1 MKNVHPNTNS
11 GISHQDVYAAFYA
24 STHKF
29 QIVTCWVGLML
40 NLIWCISDYFI
51 LPDYTVPF
59 FIFRM
64 AVSGITAVLLLSTS
78 IHQLRNFQIV
88 FVLACG
94 ISIQNAY
101 MWSVMDFTHFQKHA
115 FAYMALFIGVGM
127 LVYWDIKYSIA
138 LIIIT
143 LLSNTLFYNTHST
156 LTIQD
161 YSVGGGLLVLT
172 VAVFSGVLVRTRY
185 RLTLN
190 EIKSRLELAQSKS
203 IIELERNVILHQK
216 NEITQSIQYAQRI
229 QSAYMPS
236 PDAFNTVF
244 PNAFLL
250 FKPKDIVSGDF
261 YWFYTPP
268 SHDASNSFVYAAVA
282 DCTGHGV
289 PGALMSVICCNAL
302 NDAVLNKNCNMPD
315 EILNETRIQVKR
327 SLKSQSYNDQ
337 KDGMDV
343 ALIKLNRHT
352 GDLWYAGAYNP
363 IWIISHNL
371 CTELQASKQPIGV
384 SEFEKPFH
392 LQHIK
397 LNAGDGVYL
406 FTDGFADQFGG
417 PNQKKYKY
425 KAFRETLCKNSNL
438 PIQQQGIILEQ
449 AFEAWKGASE
459 QVDDVLVMGI
469 QF

>member
-1 MKNVHPNTNS
+1 MHQNINS
-11 GISHQDVYAAFYA
+11 GVSHQDVYATFYA

-40 NLIWCISDYFI
+40 NIIWCISDFFI
-51 LPDYTVPF
+51 LPNYILPF
-59 FIFRM
+59 FTFRM
-64 AVSGITAVLLLSTS
+64 AVSGITALLLLSAS
-78 IHQLRNFQIV
+78 FHQLRNYQIV

-101 MWSVMDFTHFQKHA
+101 MWSVMDITLFQKHA

-127 LVYWDIKYSIA
+127 LVYWDIKYSMA
-138 LIIIT
+138 LILIT
-143 LLSNTLFYNTHST
+143 LLSNAVFYNIHST

-161 YSVGGGLLVLT
+161 YSVGGGLLVIT

-203 IIELERNVILHQK
+203 IIEHERNVILHQK

-236 PDAFNTVF
+236 TDAFNTVF
-244 PNAFLL
+244 PNAFLF

-268 SHDASNSFVYAAVA
+268 SYDTPNALVYAAVA

-327 SLKSQSYNDQ
+327 SLKSHSYNDQ
-337 KDGMDV
+337 KDGMDI

-363 IWIISHNL
+363 IWIISHDL

-384 SEFEKPFH
+384 SEFEKPFN

-397 LNAGDGVYL
+397 LNPGDGCIYL
-406 FTDGFADQFGG
+406 PMVLPINLADQ
-417 PNQKKYKY
+417 NKKSTNTKLFVKPFVSIVICTYSN
-425 KAFRETLCKNSNL
+425 REL
-438 PIQQQGIILEQ
+438 
-449 AFEAWKGASE
+449 F
-459 QVDDVLVMGI
+459 
-469 QF
+469 